1 MIANPQDRKAATAPL
16 FKAIGGEVE
25 HYWFGVG
32 SNTLYIVTSMPDD
45 NDTNLEAITM
55 LVCASGIV
63 QSMNMVK
70 LLTSEEAVSA
80 MKKAAELSY
89 TPQVVN
95 ALIDR
100 LDALGVQSVVAQA
113 GTFIVRT
120 RFMPLS
126 RNTEW
131 RRR

>member
-1 MIANPQDRKAATAPL
+1 M
-16 FKAIGGEVE
+16 E
-25 HYWFGVG
+25 HYWFCVG

-45 NDTNLEAITM
+45 NDTNLEALTM

-89 TPQVVN
+89 TTP
-95 ALIDR
+95 
-100 LDALGVQSVVAQA
+100 G
-113 GTFIVRT
+113 G
-120 RFMPLS
+120 
-126 RNTEW
+126 
-131 RRR
+131 

>member
-1 MIANPQDRKAATAPL
+1 M
-16 FKAIGGEVE
+16 E

-45 NDTNLEAITM
+45 NDTNLEALTM

-89 TPQVVN
+89 TPP
-95 ALIDR
+95 
-100 LDALGVQSVVAQA
+100 GS
-113 GTFIVRT
+113 
-120 RFMPLS
+120 
-126 RNTEW
+126 
-131 RRR
+131 

>member
-1 MIANPQDRKAATAPL
+1 MLIRKYRKAATAPL
-16 FKAIGGEVE
+16 FKAIGAEVE

-45 NDTNLEAITM
+45 NDTNLEALTM

-89 TPQVVN
+89 TPP
-95 ALIDR
+95 
-100 LDALGVQSVVAQA
+100 G
-113 GTFIVRT
+113 G
-120 RFMPLS
+120 
-126 RNTEW
+126 
-131 RRR
+131 

>member
-1 MIANPQDRKAATAPL
+1 MARYLVILEVKGETCGSLIANPQDRKAATAPL
-16 FKAIGGEVE
+16 FKAIGAEVE

-32 SNTLYIVTSMPDD
+32 SNTLYIVTSMSED
-45 NDTNLEAITM
+45 NDTDLEAITM

-89 TPQVVN
+89 TPP
-95 ALIDR
+95 
-100 LDALGVQSVVAQA
+100 G
-113 GTFIVRT
+113 G
-120 RFMPLS
+120 
-126 RNTEW
+126 
-131 RRR
+131 